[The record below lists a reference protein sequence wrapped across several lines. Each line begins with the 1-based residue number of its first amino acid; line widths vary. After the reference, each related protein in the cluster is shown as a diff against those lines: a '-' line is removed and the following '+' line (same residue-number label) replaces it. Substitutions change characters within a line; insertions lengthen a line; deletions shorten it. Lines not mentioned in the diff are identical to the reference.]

1 MSKSPNLKADKTKG
15 LSSVHSDKQ
24 KMNKSLNQGFR
35 KKQMEYIEVQNAK
48 LLKRIMDKKS
58 DYEAQRLQE
67 EWKKQKQ
74 VIKNITNYPFI
85 IKDKISKGRRKST
98 TSYSLQKRNFAPPL
112 AELKKTL
119 TDPVKLVK
127 IKKLSDSNFV
137 ITINYDG

>member
-1 MSKSPNLKADKTKG
+1 MTKSPTVKVDKTKG
-15 LSSVHSDKQ
+15 FSSLHTDKN

-85 IKDKISKGRRKST
+85 IRDKIYKGRRKST
-98 TSYSLQKRNFAPPL
+98 TSYSTHQRNIAPQ
-112 AELKKTL
+112 
-119 TDPVKLVK
+119 LV
-127 IKKLSDSNFV
+127 
-137 ITINYDG
+137 